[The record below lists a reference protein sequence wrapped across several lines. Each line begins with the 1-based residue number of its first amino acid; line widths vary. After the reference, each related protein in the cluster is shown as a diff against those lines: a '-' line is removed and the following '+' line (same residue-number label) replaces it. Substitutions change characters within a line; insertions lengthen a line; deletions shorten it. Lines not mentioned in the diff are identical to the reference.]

1 MKKSGVYKFRGQ
13 FFRYDF
19 DNGLVERLAKATD
32 QERKDNEE
40 WLAKYGKPLWQI
52 DADGYI
58 EIEAVGLMR
67 ENWQCKAVRDEYLAE
82 WISEIEENEAV
93 MAADL
98 AAEFGL

>member
-1 MKKSGVYKFRGQ
+1 MEKSKVYKFRGQ

-19 DNGLVERLAKATD
+19 KNGLVERLAKATD

-40 WLAKYGKPLWQI
+40 WLAKYGKPLWKI
-52 DADGYI
+52 DSEGYI

-67 ENWQCKAVRDEYLAE
+67 ENWKRKAVRDEYLAE
-82 WISEIEENEAV
+82 WIAEIEEDTAV